1 MRPYSPG
8 GALNTL
14 ATAGTAS
21 EPPLPSAHRLG
32 LGLPGYL
39 ILFAPLAFAPERQ
52 HRARESLSPPAFL
65 LISTHFTA
73 TLGVPLSP
81 PELKPG
87 SIECSSLGEA
97 GDFTSNLP
105 GRLRAL
111 YAQ

>member
-1 MRPYSPG
+1 M
-8 GALNTL
+8 
-14 ATAGTAS
+14 AS
-21 EPPLPSAHRLG
+21 EPPLPSVHRLR

-81 PELKPG
+81 PELKP
-87 SIECSSLGEA
+87 SSFGCNSLVEPGA
-97 GDFTSNLP
+97 FTFDLQ

>member
-1 MRPYSPG
+1 M
-8 GALNTL
+8 
-14 ATAGTAS
+14 AS
-21 EPPLPSAHRLG
+21 EPPLPSVHRLW

-39 ILFAPLAFAPERQ
+39 ILFAPLAFAPQRQ

-81 PELKPG
+81 PELKLS
-87 SIECSSLGEA
+87 SIRCSSLVEPRA
-97 GDFTSNLP
+97 FTP
-105 GRLRAL
+105 GLQSRLRAL

>member
-8 GALNTL
+8 GALNTF
-14 ATAGTAS
+14 ATAEKAS
-21 EPPLPSAHRLG
+21 EPPLLSAHRLG

-39 ILFAPLAFAPERQ
+39 ILFAPLAFAPQRQ
-52 HRARESLSPPAFL
+52 NRARESLSPPAFL
-65 LISTHFTA
+65 LISTHYTA

-81 PELKPG
+81 PGLKPG
-87 SIECSSLGEA
+87 SIKCNSLGEPGA
-97 GDFTSNLP
+97 FTSNLP

>member
-1 MRPYSPG
+1 MRPYPPG

-14 ATAGTAS
+14 ATAGKAS
-21 EPPLPSAHRLG
+21 EPPLLSAHRLG

-39 ILFAPLAFAPERQ
+39 ILFAPLAFAPQRQ
-52 HRARESLSPPAFL
+52 NRARESLSPPAFL

-81 PELKPG
+81 LGLKPG
-87 SIECSSLGEA
+87 SFGCSSLGEP